1 MSQEEPT
8 DHLAFAKWAINT
20 YREELQKELARS
32 SLGASLGAA
41 SASAGA
47 AAINSLGMPASAISA
62 ALVATPVVAPVTV
75 LGLIPALFAKGSSI
89 SKTGNTYKE
98 LAARAKSKTLDKAAH
113 RSPAEA
119 EEIAVKID
127 KNAFDATIDYIDK
140 FKNVEL
146 FLPPKP
152 TTKVTK
158 AQTSEQETETNPLT
172 VTGPQTFT
180 HRLRDYCEQHGCS
193 SEQADFVLKFAGPFA
208 EAEMHEEFRV
218 LSAARDLRTQF
229 HLTPKPSVP
238 WGQRKKLGGE
248 VILRDVLG
256 NYAPDL
262 PFRDKSLADLNH
274 EEWWTA
280 FYKEDA
286 EAGRI
291 NDQYFKDNDAAFR
304 RGFAKSLGQ
313 GSLSSIIHPTDH
325 EARLSSLA
333 EILGTD
339 QSEKAQRFVIPGNTR
354 SRPQTSFTKSA

>member
-1 MSQEEPT
+1 MSRQSVTDEVNRTIPT
-8 DHLAFAKWAINT
+8 EAITLFKEKLEN
-20 YREELQKELARS
+20 ELARS
-32 SLGASLGAA
+32 PL
-41 SASAGA
+41 
-47 AAINSLGMPASAISA
+47 INNASA
-62 ALVATPVVAPVTV
+62 ALGAKGLAIGALGVTAAPVAAPIV
-75 LGLIPALFAKGSSI
+75 AVAAGAMVWPYLRQALFGDNKSENAQPHSTQTDASTYQMQERIEEHIVKIAKKAESDTI
-89 SKTGNTYKE
+89 KE
-98 LAARAKSKTLDKAAH
+98 L
-113 RSPAEA
+113 
-119 EEIAVKID
+119 EER
-127 KNAFDATIDYIDK
+127 Y
-140 FKNVEL
+140 KNVD
-146 FLPPKP
+146 FLNTRP
-152 TTKVTK
+152 TNKVTK
-158 AQTSEQETETNPLT
+158 AQIGANEAGIKALAITDPE
-172 VTGPQTFT
+172 TFT
-180 HRLRDYCEQHGCS
+180 DKLQNYCEQRGCS
-193 SEQADFVLKFAGPFA
+193 SDEARLVAKFAGAFA
-208 EAEMHEEFRV
+208 ESEMYEEFRV

-238 WGQRKKLGGE
+238 WGQRKKLGEE

-354 SRPQTSFTKSA
+354 SRPQTSFTKGSLQVGGRMTP